1 MLSCYLF
8 ALFFKKI
15 EIISD
20 VIIPVTA
27 ILKTFFYH
35 FFFFFFFF
43 FFCNITKYDC
53 TKFHVKSIFLSGFTQ
68 CELYVPLPHPG
79 HVRKNNPGE
88 TGLKLLQQAAM
99 NWIEN

>member
-1 MLSCYLF
+1 MLSFDLF

-20 VIIPVTA
+20 VIIPITA
-27 ILKTFFYH
+27 ILKIFFYH
-35 FFFFFFFF
+35 VFFFF

-68 CELYVPLPHPG
+68 CGLYVPLPHPRHDQKKIPRG
-79 HVRKNNPGE
+79 RQG
-88 TGLKLLQQAAM
+88 
-99 NWIEN
+99 